1 MFFDGEDTF
10 IHANSK
16 QFPHPLMTPDDNNT
30 PNDPEDEEAK
40 EDEQSD
46 EEEPSD
52 ENEEE
57 DKELPEPEED
67 ETQEDDTESTD
78 EDELDSES
86 RIKTEQ
92 DHIPSGLGQIS
103 QSLTALNNLESII
116 NDQLLEALEAMQASI
131 FTPELLEALQQPV
144 IDPETVATLQE
155 PVVDPEIF
163 QELTEFPALQEPF
176 LDPELLEILESL
188 GDTPLPAI
196 YETVAALDQIER
208 QTRERREPP
217 EPDTDESHPETEPIG
232 VFEIFYNAV
241 GVYLSARSE
250 YLPQETRPHIQ
261 NILDS
266 GQVQD
271 QKKAFKEAVI
281 TVKDSTGATVLIL
294 VDAVRFGFQ
303 MLMMTLHGPVIKEMI
318 EEQREEEEDD
328 DDAEEGSEDSN
339 GDGNNGDGDEDG
351 DDDDN

>member
-1 MFFDGEDTF
+1 
-10 IHANSK
+10 
-16 QFPHPLMTPDDNNT
+16 MTPDDNHT
-30 PNDPEDEEAK
+30 SNDPEDEEVE
-40 EDEQSD
+40 EDEQPD

-52 ENEEE
+52 ENGEE
-57 DKELPEPEED
+57 DEELPEPEED
-67 ETQEDDTESTD
+67 ERQEDEIDSTD
-78 EDELDSES
+78 EDELDSEP
-86 RIKTEQ
+86 RVETEQ
-92 DHIPSGLGQIS
+92 DHSLSGLDQIS

-116 NDQLLEALEAMQASI
+116 NDQFLEAVRQPYLEALEAMQASI

-155 PVVDPEIF
+155 PVVDPELF

-176 LDPELLEILESL
+176 LDPELLEILESI
-188 GDTPLPAI
+188 GDTPLPRI
-196 YETVAALDQIER
+196 YETVAAFDQIER

-241 GVYLSARSE
+241 GVYLSVRSE
-250 YLPQETRPHIQ
+250 YLPEETRPHIQ

-271 QKKAFKEAVI
+271 KKKAFKEAVV

-303 MLMMTLHGPVIKEMI
+303 MTMTLHGSVIKQMI

-328 DDAEEGSEDSN
+328 DDAEEGSEDGN
-339 GDGNNGDGDEDG
+339 GDGNNGDGDED
-351 DDDDN
+351 DDN